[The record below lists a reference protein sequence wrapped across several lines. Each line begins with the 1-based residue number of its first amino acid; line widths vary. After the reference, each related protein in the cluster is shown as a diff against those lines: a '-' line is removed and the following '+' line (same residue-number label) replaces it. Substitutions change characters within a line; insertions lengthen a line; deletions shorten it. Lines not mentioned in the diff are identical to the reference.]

1 MGLDWWR
8 GGGAV
13 RSGVERH
20 SFGVRT
26 RLWGGGV
33 RHQWLRSV
41 SSNEIGKK
49 FFTQQLQATRATVFY
64 ELWVLCLKINFK
76 YGIIYEYGSEEEKVG
91 METEQRTEKRA
102 RCEIIPASAQVK
114 HSHQKYDLKNHGKI
128 YGRRK

>member
-26 RLWGGGV
+26 RLCGGGV

-49 FFTQQLQATRATVFY
+49 FFTQQLQATGATVFY

-128 YGRRK
+128 